1 MEECLLDG
9 CLIVAS
15 DTELILS
22 SKVKSGLE
30 EGDRG
35 GHGPQKGRSPI
46 QLFHKISNYC
56 NRNQIMHKIVI
67 TSFFSLLALQPPLG
81 VVFYSPLA
89 GFSLLAYQVS

>member
-67 TSFFSLLALQPPLG
+67 TSFFFSPGATTPIGGCILQPSSGL
-81 VVFYSPLA
+81 
-89 GFSLLAYQVS
+89 